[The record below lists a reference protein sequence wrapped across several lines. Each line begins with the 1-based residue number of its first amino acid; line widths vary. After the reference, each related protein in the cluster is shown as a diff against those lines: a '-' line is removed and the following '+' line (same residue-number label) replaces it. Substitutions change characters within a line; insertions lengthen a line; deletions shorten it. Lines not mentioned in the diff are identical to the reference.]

1 MTAALAEAFDPFM
14 AAAPP
19 TVHDFCSD
27 TLVHGF
33 GDLWNPPGLTN
44 FLGCAQVDLDP
55 VAVRSVSFPPYA
67 MGELATGHLFLDDRL
82 FTALGVPVSVT
93 WRPDQVHRSAQ
104 WDELLVETRTVVP
117 MGETAVVVRITVTNT
132 GGQSRAVPIRLA
144 LRSGI
149 TKKVARWTEPS
160 PPWEEDNL
168 LLVDPERVALV
179 WSAQRSP
186 AAVVQGGIPR
196 ADSCDA
202 HGLRWEPVIPAG
214 GAWEATYVLTIGEDI
229 GQALGTYDVLAADPA
244 GHVRRAE
251 QEWDAEIAAVFTAGN
266 DRYSGHL
273 PLLVTSDPDLRRVW
287 LMGVMG
293 VVYFKRD
300 NPYSVM
306 GRTYD
311 TLMPRYW
318 QALTFLWDYSLSSLV
333 HSLLDPDVMRR
344 YLEHWI
350 STDVHTHMGTEW
362 LTGQPVGVWYAVN
375 DYAMCQT
382 IDAYVRATGNTAW
395 LANELPGPGGEP
407 LSVVGH
413 LDHYA
418 CNWRRFR
425 SESGLANYGGIG
437 NLLECVSTYVNEV
450 ASLNGANV
458 WMLRKAAEV
467 ATFLGDEVAALWYST
482 EADVL
487 AVDLQQLYAEGQGWW
502 HSRQPDGRLV
512 AVRHCYD
519 FSTLAATIPDDLS
532 DTQRSEMVAF
542 FVRELQTPT
551 WMRALSDRDTDASY
565 SVRPDHQWTGAYPA
579 WPPSAAAA
587 LYRFGRADL
596 AASWIHGL
604 AKSANQGPFGQSHF
618 ADGVLPAEAGGALK
632 APAELPWIN
641 DWTCSANGAWV
652 DLIIR
657 SVFGV
662 QWGLDGEVT
671 AAPQL
676 DGLDPGARLVGL
688 QVQGRT
694 WDVDSSGAYERT

>member
-1 MTAALAEAFDPFM
+1 MTAVVEQALLVE
-14 AAAPP
+14 PP
-19 TVHDFCSD
+19 TVQDFCSD
-27 TLVHGF
+27 TLIHGF

-55 VAVRSVSFPPYA
+55 VALRSVSFPPYA
-67 MGELATGHLFLDDRL
+67 MGELSTGHLFLDGRL

-93 WRPDQVHRSAQ
+93 WRPDQVHRSAL
-104 WDELLVETRTVVP
+104 WDGLLVETRTVVP
-117 MGETAVVVRITVTNT
+117 MGATAVVVQIMVTNT
-132 GGQSRAVPIRLA
+132 GDQSRAVPIRLA

-149 TKKVARWTEPS
+149 TKKVARWSEPS

-168 LLVDPERVALV
+168 LHVDLERVALV
-179 WSAQRSP
+179 WSAQHST
-186 AAVVQGGIPR
+186 AAVVQGGLPL

-202 HGLRWEPVIPAG
+202 HTLRWDPVIAAG
-214 GAWEATYVLTIGEDI
+214 AAWEATYVLAIGDDVE
-229 GQALGTYDVLAADPA
+229 QALATYDALAAAPGA
-244 GHVRRAE
+244 HVLRAE
-251 QEWDAEIAAVFTAGN
+251 REWDAEIAAVFTPGN

-273 PLLVTSDPDLRRVW
+273 PMLVTADADLRRVW

-318 QALTFLWDYSLSSLV
+318 QALTFLWDYSLSSMV

-350 STDVHTHMGTEW
+350 ATDVHTHMGTEW

-382 IDAYVRATGNTAW
+382 IDAYVRATGDTAW
-395 LANELPGPGGEP
+395 LAHELPGPAGEP

-467 ATFLGDEVAALWYST
+467 ATFLGDEIAALWYST

-487 AVDLQQLYAEGQGWW
+487 AVDLQQLYAEGDGWW

-532 DTQRSEMVAF
+532 DKQRGEMVAF

-587 LYRFGRADL
+587 LYTFGRADL
-596 AASWIHGL
+596 ASEWIHGL
-604 AKSANQGPFGQSHF
+604 ARSANQGPFGQSHF
-618 ADGVLPAEAGGALK
+618 ADGVLPPEAGGALK

-652 DLIIR
+652 DLVVR

-662 QWGLDGEVT
+662 HWGLDGEVT

-676 DGLDPGARLVGL
+676 EGLDPQARLVGL
-688 QVQGRT
+688 TVQGRT
-694 WDVDSSGAYERT
+694 WDVDSSGAHERA